1 MIKSPYATQLTT
13 TGRLNMKNR
22 KPYRNAAQTAAARD
36 NAKKCK
42 GGYFVSNTPVS
53 YHR

>member
-1 MIKSPYATQLTT
+1 MIKSPYATKLTL
-13 TGRLNMKNR
+13 TGQRDMKNR
-22 KPYRNAAQTAAARD
+22 KPYRNAAQKAAAKD
-36 NAKKCK
+36 NSQKCK